1 MRLTLLAV
9 VAGAFV
15 ALAGE
20 PPAAAKD
27 DKAPA
32 APGEDKTLII
42 ENGKGAA
49 ETKKSATGTDT
60 GKKALIIQNGK
71 GAKAKKK

>member
-20 PPAAAKD
+20 PPPAAKD
-27 DKAPA
+27 EKAPP

-42 ENGKGAA
+42 QNGKEA
-49 ETKKSATGTDT
+49 EAKKSATGTDN